1 MSNTISLTS
10 YDIYHLFIQSCMSVL
25 SSILFYTQ
33 RYHPPPSI
41 LTSVTRSY
49 PSSVPTRRT
58 SLPHSFSLH
67 FTVSLGTVNFKFE
80 DLENAVKIRNI
91 LNFNGNANNQKS
103 FPDLFNSFINEDSLE
118 GTYVHSFFNRFVI
131 CILYSV
137 LRIWRRVSA
146 IVLLSG
152 NFL

>member
-1 MSNTISLTS
+1 MTSTIYSSNPARLSYLLYYSTHNVTI
-10 YDIYHLFIQSCMSVL
+10 
-25 SSILFYTQ
+25 
-33 RYHPPPSI
+33 PPSI

-49 PSSVPTRRT
+49 PSSFPTHHT
-58 SLPHSFSLH
+58 SLPHSFSSH
-67 FTVSLGTVNFKFE
+67 FTVSVGTVNFKFE